1 VPLEVIAAAKRV
13 SRAFFALSE
22 EEKSRISH
30 IRKGYIP
37 VGGCQNQVRST
48 SLHEKWSCGRVD
60 GIDPGLEYFHNEVY
74 FGDPNLWP
82 SEPNDFQDVMTQYY
96 KQIEQLTVR
105 LLQLMATVLDIP
117 STFFDDK
124 MDRHVTNLVA
134 LRYPPQDHEPQPGEM
149 RAKPH
154 TDPTVLTILTHDK
167 EPGEASGLEVCGMC
181 AGRLAFLPTRSFT
194 GSKSQ
199 TLRWC

>member
-1 VPLEVIAAAKRV
+1 
-13 SRAFFALSE
+13 
-22 EEKSRISH
+22 
-30 IRKGYIP
+30 
-37 VGGCQNQVRST
+37 
-48 SLHEKWSCGRVD
+48 
-60 GIDPGLEYFHNEVY
+60 
-74 FGDPNLWP
+74 
-82 SEPNDFQDVMTQYY
+82 MTQYY